1 MTRHNFKFQAFLYH
15 LSNLARLLSLHHL
28 APAMQD
34 LWDGTFLFNVH
45 NDLVI
50 NSQHENRTRAML
62 DLEEES
68 CEVLER
74 ITRLVEAFCGD
85 SIVEAVKTRKAEK
98 KKKKRGEGDVVL
110 QEMSNKF
117 ELLGLEE

>member
-1 MTRHNFKFQAFLYH
+1 
-15 LSNLARLLSLHHL
+15 
-28 APAMQD
+28 MQD

-62 DLEEES
+62 DFEEES

-74 ITRLVEAFCGD
+74 ITGLVEAFCGD

-98 KKKKRGEGDVVL
+98 KKKKKRGDGDVVL